1 MDKKTDN
8 HNFAD
13 KLGIRRYF
21 LDKYHKK
28 VPPVVFDC
36 CQGEK
41 LLWSILEREY
51 VLDSYFGVDLKLK
64 KGRLKIDSS
73 RILEQ
78 KGFDFDVVDVDT
90 YGEPWKHFLNM
101 LPHITKP
108 CTVFLTIATIKA
120 AGGGN
125 ISKLMAKALGVHNL
139 TNLSQALRGKISL
152 LGTDQFLGMALK
164 YCEVQECKEVESSG
178 NARYLGLRLVPK
190 RPTGV

>member
-8 HNFAD
+8 HNVAD

-51 VLDSYFGVDLKLK
+51 VLDSYFGVDLKIK

-108 CTVFLTIATIKA
+108 CTVFLTIVTIKA

-139 TNLSQALRGKISL
+139 TNLPMSLRGKISS
-152 LGTDQFLGMALK
+152 LGTDQVLSMALN
-164 YCEVQECKEVESSG
+164 YCEVQECKEVESFG
-178 NARYLGLRLVPK
+178 NARYLGLRLIPK
-190 RPTGV
+190 RPNGV